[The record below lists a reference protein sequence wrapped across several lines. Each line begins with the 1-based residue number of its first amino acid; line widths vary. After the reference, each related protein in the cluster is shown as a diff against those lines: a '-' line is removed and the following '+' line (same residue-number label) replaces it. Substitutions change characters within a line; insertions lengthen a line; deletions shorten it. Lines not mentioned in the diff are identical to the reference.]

1 MSTKFWANVY
11 PTVEMIKQK
20 VNRRENINNKK
31 DIKMRKKILS
41 AAFAVAIMA
50 AAGYNVYMIQTKGNL
65 SELALANIEA
75 LADDYPEGGEVITCG
90 TKEKPYSPTPCVKCG
105 CKSGMDG
112 IFYSKTTGND
122 TSYKYGF
129 ERKQLYCCCNGLP
142 TLYSKADPRKCSE

>member
-1 MSTKFWANVY
+1 MK
-11 PTVEMIKQK
+11 
-20 VNRRENINNKK
+20 
-31 DIKMRKKILS
+31 KKILS
-41 AAFAVAIMA
+41 AMFAVAIMA
-50 AAGYNVYMIQTKGNL
+50 VAGHNVYMSQTKGSL

-90 TKEKPYSPTPCVKCG
+90 TKEKPYSPYTCVMCG

-129 ERKQLYCCCNGLP
+129 EGKQLYCCCNGHP
-142 TLYSKADPRKCSE
+142 AVYSKAETRKCTE